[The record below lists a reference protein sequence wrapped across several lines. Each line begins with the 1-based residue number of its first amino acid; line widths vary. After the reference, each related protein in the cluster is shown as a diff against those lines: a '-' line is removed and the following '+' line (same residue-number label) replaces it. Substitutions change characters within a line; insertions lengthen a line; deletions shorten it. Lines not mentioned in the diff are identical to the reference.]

1 MATDLKERCRER
13 GAAAAAALKNLPS
26 SWRRGRGRRRRRKK
40 RMSTIRRTGGTGPTT
55 CSPISSTRS
64 PAGCSPSTWP
74 STAASAPCAGA
85 GAASPPT
92 RAPRRFHPRN
102 WAVLTI
108 TPRRARWGSTRR
120 RLPRPRRLLN
130 LATAASLGAD
140 VPALASHCHMCAAD
154 GLLVLLDRDTTVIR
168 VVDPLSNAVTDF
180 PALSSVVDASSSSS
194 TRADSV
200 AKVFRKPWVINLR
213 VINGAGFDDST
224 SPPTLVLCLRGMVSN
239 IIVAKP
245 GDAHW
250 TLVAPGDASYPE
262 YDAAGKL
269 LYLSWRGRCYLTSPE
284 GSVYVLELQP
294 LPRLV
299 GIIDQRSLCAPDR
312 HYLGL
317 VFSFLVPDGNG
328 NGGGRMLMVRY
339 WKNIK
344 FFGGIESYRESE
356 LFTVAGVTGRIE
368 VLELDLAGRRL
379 VPVRSLGRQ
388 AVFAGETHCVLVA
401 TETFPSLAADTVYLG
416 YRNQRNV
423 KFSAYDLNSRGTE
436 PPHQFCVDEFQRVL
450 PCARP
455 CNLDQYLAC
464 YVDRAHALSSN
475 CIGHA
480 SHENDPY

>member
-1 MATDLKERCRER
+1 
-13 GAAAAAALKNLPS
+13 
-26 SWRRGRGRRRRRKK
+26 
-40 RMSTIRRTGGTGPTT
+40 
-55 CSPISSTRS
+55 
-64 PAGCSPSTWP
+64 
-74 STAASAPCAGA
+74 
-85 GAASPPT
+85 
-92 RAPRRFHPRN
+92 
-102 WAVLTI
+102 
-108 TPRRARWGSTRR
+108 
-120 RLPRPRRLLN
+120 
-130 LATAASLGAD
+130 
-140 VPALASHCHMCAAD
+140 MCAAD

-168 VVDPLSNAVTDF
+168 VVDPLSNAVTV

-250 TLVAPGDASYPE
+250 TLVAPGEASYPE

-269 LYLSWRGRCYLTSPE
+269 LFYSLLSWRGRCYLTSPE

-379 VPVRSLGRQ
+379 IPL
-388 AVFAGETHCVLVA
+388 
-401 TETFPSLAADTVYLG
+401 DTVYLG